1 MREAFVMQL
10 KKGYEEEYERRHNEI
25 WPELVTLLKE
35 SGVSEYSI
43 FLEKETG
50 KLFAFQH
57 TRGHGSQDL
66 GQNPVVQ
73 KWWEY
78 MADIMETNA
87 DNSPVSIPLREVFY
101 LP

>member
-25 WPELVTLLKE
+25 WPELVTLLKG

-57 TRGHGSQDL
+57 TSGHGSQDL

>member
-57 TRGHGSQDL
+57 TSGHGSQDL

-87 DNSPVSIPLREVFY
+87 DNSPVSIPLRAVFS